1 MATNTSFQLTNASY
15 VAFDATS
22 LKNLIIDRLN
32 NTGVFTDQNYEGSN
46 INQIIEIIS
55 YSYHTLLFYL
65 NQTST
70 ESNYSQASL
79 YENINKIVK
88 LLNYNPIGC
97 QTATLNFNAVAPSS
111 LATGTYTIPRYSSF
125 IIDGVSYTFN
135 EDTTF
140 TKTLTSDEALT
151 TFSDSSLL
159 YQGTYVEYPSYL
171 ATGEPYE
178 QLTITALDRNGN
190 NIPIDHFNIDVY
202 VKDNTQA
209 TPTYALYKPVDT
221 LFLEKYDSLSYEIR
235 LNENGRYVIKFG
247 NNTFGKQLNVNDEI
261 AIYYLQTD
269 GVQGQVGIGS
279 INQRVL
285 SFYNST
291 RYQAIL
297 ANTLPSNYTVITP
310 SQAALLQFTN
320 NSASTQF
327 QDVES
332 VDSIRTNALNTFKT
346 QYRLTTTADIASYII
361 KNFSN
366 IISSTQV
373 VNNKEYIEGHL
384 KYYFDIGVEKP
395 SMTSRL
401 MLNQV
406 KFSSSCN
413 FNNIYVY
420 AVPRIEQVTSLTTR
434 VNYLNTTQKQY
445 MIDKLSPYKV
455 STSEIVVT
463 DPVYVEIGFGVSNV
477 GEALSPTIAD
487 ESVLQI
493 IADGT
498 FRANFSYIQSQVA
511 SIFTEYFATT
521 NNNLGVL
528 INLADLSSQILAING
543 VQNFNTIRQSSN
555 FTLTYPGISLLAFN
569 PVYSDTD
576 IAIVRQNLQLPY
588 FKFPYLG
595 NSVNFTNKIVVVAA

>member
-235 LNENGRYVIKFG
+235 LNENGRYVIKF
-247 NNTFGKQLNVNDEI
+247 
-261 AIYYLQTD
+261 
-269 GVQGQVGIGS
+269 
-279 INQRVL
+279 
-285 SFYNST
+285 
-291 RYQAIL
+291 
-297 ANTLPSNYTVITP
+297 
-310 SQAALLQFTN
+310 
-320 NSASTQF
+320 
-327 QDVES
+327 
-332 VDSIRTNALNTFKT
+332 
-346 QYRLTTTADIASYII
+346 
-361 KNFSN
+361 
-366 IISSTQV
+366 
-373 VNNKEYIEGHL
+373 
-384 KYYFDIGVEKP
+384 
-395 SMTSRL
+395 
-401 MLNQV
+401 
-406 KFSSSCN
+406 
-413 FNNIYVY
+413 
-420 AVPRIEQVTSLTTR
+420 
-434 VNYLNTTQKQY
+434 
-445 MIDKLSPYKV
+445 
-455 STSEIVVT
+455 
-463 DPVYVEIGFGVSNV
+463 
-477 GEALSPTIAD
+477 
-487 ESVLQI
+487 
-493 IADGT
+493 
-498 FRANFSYIQSQVA
+498 
-511 SIFTEYFATT
+511 
-521 NNNLGVL
+521 
-528 INLADLSSQILAING
+528 
-543 VQNFNTIRQSSN
+543 
-555 FTLTYPGISLLAFN
+555 
-569 PVYSDTD
+569 
-576 IAIVRQNLQLPY
+576 
-588 FKFPYLG
+588 
-595 NSVNFTNKIVVVAA
+595 